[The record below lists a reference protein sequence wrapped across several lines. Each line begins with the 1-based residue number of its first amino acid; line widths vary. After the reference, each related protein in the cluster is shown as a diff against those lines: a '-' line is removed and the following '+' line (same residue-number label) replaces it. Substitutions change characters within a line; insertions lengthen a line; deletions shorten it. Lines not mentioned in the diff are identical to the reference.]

1 MRRCQSV
8 RPLHSPPDGLT
19 EAVLK
24 TSVPLFRNYLATY
37 LSHPAAAKYR
47 GKSIV
52 TTFAGESCTFGAG
65 SVNAGWSA
73 VFAGYRDKIWFAPA
87 FNTDP
92 MRLPSFDIDAETNWG
107 SAWPD
112 KGKEIE
118 TSRDEWFMK
127 QLGSKGYIGTVS
139 PLFATH
145 LSYKVSV
152 GVEMAFRSA

>member
-1 MRRCQSV
+1 MSSV
-8 RPLHSPPDGLT
+8 
-19 EAVLK
+19 A
-24 TSVPLFRNYLATY
+24 LFRQYLATY
-37 LSHPAAAKYR
+37 LSHPAAAKFKGR
-47 GKSIV
+47 SVV
-52 TTFAGESCTFGAG
+52 TTFSGESCTFGTS
-65 SVNAGWSA
+65 SVNAGWAS
-73 VFAGYRDKIWFAPA
+73 VFSGYRDQIYFAPS

-92 MRLPSFDIDAETNWG
+92 QRLPSFDIDAETNWG

-145 LSYKVSV
+145 LPYKVCSPPRN
-152 GVEMAFRSA
+152 MI